1 MFCDA
6 FRWDCTT
13 LFAGSPEGIRSSN
26 ESGVVT
32 LLSTGWA
39 VSSRL
44 EVLSPKRREWKLFF
58 YSELLWRYNLLQRYD
73 GAIHNCWSL
82 WRWTKLFFFF
92 FPLLVHGSSEQWN
105 ADSATQLDTLLPAN
119 SFKNDL
125 AMSGFRP
132 VLHLLP
138 ALCSVGGGSKC
149 SPENLQPPSHAAVT
163 WGQGWAGCPLL
174 LLVNRLSAISSLLQK
189 KKGRQSS
196 AGVNLFLIKIYNLAP
211 RVGVAVGFRQAAGLV
226 LPI

>member
-32 LLSTGWA
+32 LLSAGWA

-58 YSELLWRYNLLQRYD
+58 YSELLWWYNLLQRYD

-138 ALCSVGGGSKC
+138 ALCSGGGVQSAALKTC
-149 SPENLQPPSHAAVT
+149 SPLPMQ
-163 WGQGWAGCPLL
+163 
-174 LLVNRLSAISSLLQK
+174 RLREDRDERVAPFYCLWIACQRFPVSYK
-189 KKGRQSS
+189 KKRED
-196 AGVNLFLIKIYNLAP
+196 NL
-211 RVGVAVGFRQAAGLV
+211 
-226 LPI
+226 LPVWTCSW